1 LTLIRK
7 IYFKILS
14 LIPGIKYVRVKLKH
28 LEMFIDVKTPG
39 ISNSLFINKSRE
51 DDMIFLIK
59 KYLPYKGDIID
70 CGSNIGFYPLLE
82 ERIVKE
88 KRKILCIEPDPR
100 NILLLKKNIETFSYD
115 SNTFELCSGA
125 VSESNGKMSLDI
137 SRASNLNFI
146 SNLKKQD
153 GEYVEVETFTLDTL
167 IRKFKIN
174 PTFLRM
180 DIEGHEVSV
189 FNGAVEWAKESKL
202 GTTILF
208 ETHAPLYEKENSLK
222 NSLTPFRQ
230 MGFSVKCLVSSGSS
244 GPKIKKKW
252 GFKDGDKII
261 SDGFLREMFWDVDF
275 DLACEIASSKP
286 KLTRYMLLIKE

>member
-1 LTLIRK
+1 MKLIRK
-7 IYFKILS
+7 LYFKFLS
-14 LIPGIKYVRVKLKH
+14 LIPGIKFMRVKLKH
-28 LEMFIDVKTPG
+28 LEMYIDVKTPG

-59 KYLPYKGDIID
+59 KYLPFKGDIID

-82 ERIVKE
+82 ERIAKE
-88 KRKILCIEPDPR
+88 KRKIICIEPDPR

-115 SNTFELCSGA
+115 SNTFKLCSGA
-125 VSESNGKMSLDI
+125 VSESNGKMNLDI

-146 SNLKKQD
+146 SNSKKQD

-189 FNGAVEWAKESKL
+189 FNGAAKWAKESEK

-208 ETHAPLYEKENSLK
+208 ETHAPLYENLNSLK
-222 NSLTPFRQ
+222 NSLTSFRE
-230 MGFSVKCLVSSGSS
+230 MGFCVKCLVSSGGS
-244 GPKIKKKW
+244 GPEIKKRW
-252 GFKDGDKII
+252 GFNDGDKII

-275 DLACEIASSKP
+275 NLACEIASTKP